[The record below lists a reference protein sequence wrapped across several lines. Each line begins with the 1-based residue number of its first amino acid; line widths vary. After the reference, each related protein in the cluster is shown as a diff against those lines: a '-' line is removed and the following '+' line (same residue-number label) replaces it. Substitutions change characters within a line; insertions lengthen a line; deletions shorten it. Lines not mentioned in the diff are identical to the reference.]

1 MTENSFKTFTVRR
14 SDVMVASESEQESRN
29 GDHRQTSADPESV
42 KACPKFP
49 ASLIS
54 TGIKRP
60 VRAVIAWDWV
70 PHVIGP
76 SGILPFR
83 GLLRTVGCSLEVV
96 IERSSREFSVVDR
109 FHRGPSDVQL
119 ATHVTACA
127 INSGI
132 PD

>member
-1 MTENSFKTFTVRR
+1 MTEDSFKTFTVRR

-49 ASLIS
+49 ASLVS

-70 PHVIGP
+70 PQVIGP

-83 GLLRTVGCSLEVV
+83 CLLRTEACSPEVV
-96 IERSSREFSVVDR
+96 IECSRREFIGNDR
-109 FHRGPSDVQL
+109 FHRWPF
-119 ATHVTACA
+119 TR
-127 INSGI
+127 SGRRALRAYASEV
-132 PD
+132 